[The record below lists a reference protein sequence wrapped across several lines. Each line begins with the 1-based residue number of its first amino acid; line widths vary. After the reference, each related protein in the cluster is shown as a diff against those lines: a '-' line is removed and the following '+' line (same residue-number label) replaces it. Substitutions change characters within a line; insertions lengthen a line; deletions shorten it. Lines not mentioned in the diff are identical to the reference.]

1 MSSEESAS
9 GGNTIQLDT
18 LSLDQLQQ
26 LQQQQEGRMQIFTN
40 RYAQLRSAAA
50 RLQQSSIAV
59 EELKAGQ
66 DDDTATATKEVFVPL
81 TESVYVPGKIQLLQ
95 PDAKDLLVEL
105 GTGYFVEKT
114 AQETQE
120 YLERKM
126 KLVDANSDN
135 GAFIVVSIICI
146 MLPSFV
152 LTDIH
157 SSQNNA
163 FVFPVFDSRNSRSR
177 NAEKFGV
184 YRHGGTGKA
193 HGDQRA
199 TTGSDPPRKGSS

>member
-66 DDDTATATKEVFVPL
+66 DDDDTATTKEVFVPL

-135 GAFIVVSIICI
+135 GAFVVVSVCI
-146 MLPSFV
+146 MLSYFV
-152 LTDIH
+152 HHLKFFLFFPYLTVAIAVQGTQKNLESIAMAAQGKLMEINARQQGRIH
-157 SSQNNA
+157 REKEAANN
-163 FVFPVFDSRNSRSR
+163 N
-177 NAEKFGV
+177 
-184 YRHGGTGKA
+184 
-193 HGDQRA
+193 
-199 TTGSDPPRKGSS
+199 